1 MTVYCEEIRKQ
12 LESLAEPDFQ
22 QFTAKL
28 IPNIPS
34 EKILGVRL
42 PKLRKI
48 AKKIAKDHAE
58 EYLKTASD
66 QSYEEIMLQG
76 MVIGYLKEDLEK
88 IQAKTARFVKKI
100 DNWSVCDSFCSGLKI
115 TKNHKEEMW
124 QFIQPYLKD
133 QRTYYIRFG
142 IVMMIFYFIEE
153 TYLEDVLK
161 KLDQIQQSDYYV
173 KMAEAWAVSICY
185 VRFPQR
191 TLQYL
196 KENGLDDFT
205 YNKSLQKIIESQ
217 KTDPETK
224 RMIRSLKR

>member
-48 AKKIAKDHAE
+48 AKEIAKDHAE

-88 IQAKTARFVKKI
+88 IQEKTARFVKKI

-133 QRTYYIRFG
+133 QRTYHIRFG

-161 KLDQIQQSDYYV
+161 RIDQIQQSDYYV

-185 VRFPQR
+185 VRFPQK

-196 KENGLDDFT
+196 KENELDDFT

-217 KTDPETK
+217 KTDPDTK